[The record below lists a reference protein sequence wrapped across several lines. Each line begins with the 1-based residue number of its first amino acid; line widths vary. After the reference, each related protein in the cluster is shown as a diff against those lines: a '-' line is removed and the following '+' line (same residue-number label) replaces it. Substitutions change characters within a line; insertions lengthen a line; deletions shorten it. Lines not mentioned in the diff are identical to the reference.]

1 MAGIPDS
8 KIKGLAKADVDAIV
22 KNATRLGTFDLIKTM
37 NKKQLDQ
44 LMKKNKL
51 KASQGLKSG
60 GRAGYKS
67 GSKGCKLAM
76 KGKGRAYGKNS

>member
-8 KIKGLAKADVDAIV
+8 KIKGLAKADADAIV

-60 GRAGYKS
+60 GRAGLR
-67 GSKGCKLAM
+67 GGGISKRGLGRAFM
-76 KGKGRAYGKNS
+76 KGGRV